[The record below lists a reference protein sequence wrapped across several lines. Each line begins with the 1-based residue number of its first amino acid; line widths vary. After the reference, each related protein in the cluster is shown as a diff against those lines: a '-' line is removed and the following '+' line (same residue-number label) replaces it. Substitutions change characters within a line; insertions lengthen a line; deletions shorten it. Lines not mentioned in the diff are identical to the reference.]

1 MSSRYH
7 FNLTN
12 DREVIRDEDGIEL
25 SDVRIALVHAFETI
39 EELRNE
45 DPASL
50 DDWTG
55 WRLEIIDDFGR
66 TVHSIPLDSSIR
78 QPNALN

>member
-7 FNLTN
+7 FNLT
-12 DREVIRDEDGIEL
+12 DGREVIRDEDGIEL
-25 SDVRIALVHAFETI
+25 SDIRIALVHAFETI
-39 EELRNE
+39 EELRKE
-45 DPASL
+45 DPATL

-55 WRLEIIDDFGR
+55 WRLEIMDDGGR
-66 TVHSIPLDSSIR
+66 TVHSIPLDNPIP